1 MSKQIA
7 AVDRAIMN
15 ELYAKEYTLISGGS
29 AAVVMRLRRKGYWV
43 GEAAKAFKDHG
54 EYVDTLQD
62 ILREFTD
69 WEFDE

>member
-29 AAVVMRLRRKGYWV
+29 SLVLRLRRKGYWV
-43 GEAAKAFKDHG
+43 GEAAEAFKDHG
-54 EYVDTLQD
+54 EYMDTLLS
-62 ILREFTD
+62 ILRDFTD